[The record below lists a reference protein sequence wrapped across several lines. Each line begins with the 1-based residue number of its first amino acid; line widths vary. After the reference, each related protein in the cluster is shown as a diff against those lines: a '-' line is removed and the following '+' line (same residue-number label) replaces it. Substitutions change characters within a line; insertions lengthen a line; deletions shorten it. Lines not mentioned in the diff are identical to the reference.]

1 MVNDYFSQAAIDFL
15 LGNVTADVFDE
26 FESDMM
32 TKDPAVSMSRMRQR
46 AIDVCQQRVIAD
58 ASEELHGAWVLISP
72 NTPGVV
78 KSWPMEEVVLLL
90 TDVALYLCRFDWD
103 LDKVSSFERVHLGN
117 VTHIKYGTYI
127 TSTVA
132 AAHMD
137 EARNVGFVVEYQ
149 AGKSNIKR
157 TNTRTLS
164 TRGEV
169 APKASSQG
177 SDGSNRQTGFVNL
190 FAGKPRAPATR
201 RLAFKAPYTGSSVHE
216 SEALPQ
222 QTELQHVTTVCTD
235 IERLAL
241 ERQPR
246 KEGKEA
252 KSMLE
257 RGDIISLEAAKKN
270 TTLLEQLGHS
280 IKKLVWA

>member
-1 MVNDYFSQAAIDFL
+1 MA
-15 LGNVTADVFDE
+15 ADVFDE

-32 TKDPAVSMSRMRQR
+32 TKDPAVSISRMRQR
-46 AIDVCQQRVIAD
+46 AIDLCQQRVVAD
-58 ASEELHGAWVLISP
+58 ASEEMHGGWVLISP
-72 NTPGVV
+72 NAAGVV

-90 TDVALYLCRFDWD
+90 TNVALYLCRFDWD

-132 AAHMD
+132 PAHMD

-149 AGKSNIKR
+149 PGKSNIKR

-164 TRGEV
+164 TRGEI
-169 APKASSQG
+169 APRSGSG
-177 SDGSNRQTGFVNL
+177 NSDGSNRQTGLVNL
-190 FAGKPRAPATR
+190 FAGKPRAPAIR
-201 RLAFKAPYTGSSVHE
+201 RLAFKAPYTGSSVQG
-216 SEALPQ
+216 SETLPQ
-222 QTELQHVTTVCTD
+222 QTELQHVVTVCAE

-241 ERQPR
+241 ERQLR
-246 KEGKEA
+246 KEGREA
-252 KSMLE
+252 KGMLE
-257 RGDIISLEAAKKN
+257 KGDVISLEAAKRN